1 MRFSRVVPFV
11 VGMAAMLAPV
21 ASAQEASPVA
31 SPIASPMAESALGTL
46 SFLGEQRVSNDLM
59 VGETLVGGLSGIDYN
74 PATGEWAIITDDR
87 GANGPVRFYTA
98 ELDLGE
104 DGFTGVEITGETAL
118 LAADGEPY
126 ETGEEGTL
134 VPDPETIRF
143 DPLHAGEL
151 WWAGEGDS
159 AMGMDPQI
167 VHVDASG
174 AQIGSIEVPEMFR
187 ADPFEE
193 SGARTNHGFEGLT
206 FSADGQTLW
215 VAMETALIQDGPIAT
230 VEHGATSR
238 LTQFDRDGNVLAQ
251 YVYEL
256 DPIQA
261 VPTGEGADNGVSEIL
276 AIDETRFLVLER
288 SGVST
293 AAGPWDLYIRIYVI
307 DISGAT
313 DASGLD
319 SLDGAEYT
327 PVNKELVLNLADT
340 DLGYI
345 DNIEGMAWGP
355 VLENGN
361 ATLVLIS
368 DNNFNPE
375 TQVTQV
381 LVYEVVRR

>member
-11 VGMAAMLAPV
+11 VGMAAMLAP
-21 ASAQEASPVA
+21 AAAAQNASPVA
-31 SPIASPMAESALGTL
+31 SPMVASSFGTL
-46 SFLGEQRVSNDLM
+46 RFLGEQRVPNDLM
-59 VGETLVGGLSGIDYN
+59 VGETLVGGLSGIDYT
-74 PATGEWAIITDDR
+74 PATGEWVIISDDR

-98 ELDLGE
+98 QLGLDEG
-104 DGFTGVEITGETAL
+104 GFASVEITGETAL
-118 LAADGEPY
+118 LSADGEPY

-134 VPDPETIRF
+134 VPDPEAIRF
-143 DPLHAGEL
+143 DPVNAGEI
-151 WWAGEGDS
+151 WWSGEGDS
-159 AMGMDPQI
+159 AMGMDPQL

-174 AQIGSIEVPEMFR
+174 TRIGSIDVPAMFA

-193 SGARTNHGFEGLT
+193 RGARTNNGFEGLS
-206 FSADGQTLW
+206 FSADGETLW

-238 LTQFDRDGNVLAQ
+238 LTQFDRDGTMLAQ

-261 VPTGEGADNGVSEIL
+261 VPTGEGADNGVSELL
-276 AIDETRFLVLER
+276 AIDATRFLVLER

-293 AAGPWDLYIRIYVI
+293 AAGPWDLYIRIYLI

-313 DASGLD
+313 DVSGLE
-319 SLDGAEYT
+319 SLDGADYI
-327 PVNKELVLNLADT
+327 PVSKELVLNLAET
-340 DLGYI
+340 DLAYV
-345 DNIEGMAWGP
+345 DNIEGMSWGP

-361 ATLVLIS
+361 ATLVLVS

-375 TQVTQV
+375 TQVTQF
-381 LVYEVVRR
+381 LAYEVVSR